1 MTRTVSVMI
10 RGKVYD
16 LGLREGDTVRV
27 AQRGEWC
34 AVPWHHV
41 ERWRPRASYHRYGT
55 APWQENAA

>member
-1 MTRTVSVMI
+1 MI